1 MKNLQNYIFIKKF
14 ASIKVS
20 SICKK
25 LKINRQNV
33 LNGRASDS
41 KMQKV
46 RDEIEKEIDKLYE
59 D

>member
-1 MKNLQNYIFIKKF
+1 MKNLQNYNFIKKF
-14 ASIKVS
+14 ASIKVT

-25 LKINRQNV
+25 LNINRQNV

>member
-25 LKINRQNV
+25 LQINRQNV
-33 LNGRASDS
+33 LNGRASES
-41 KMQKV
+41 NMQKV

-59 D
+59 E